1 MTEMQFYLKSE
12 KLDKHGKVTLIA
24 SIYCNYKAYRMKLGK
39 VRIRDWNKK
48 SQRLK
53 LSSQNTKVYD
63 ENSKMNAFI
72 DEVESQAKILFN
84 KVTKERRKPS
94 EFELTNLL
102 NIPEESALLKS
113 TSVMD
118 VFDDFIESNKSD
130 KAKNTIKGYT
140 TIKNFLIRFQDGT
153 NYTLTWENMDV
164 KFIDKLKKYTYLTE
178 KKQLSYYA
186 KITRV
191 LSTFLHWS
199 EDRNYYHDNIYPKLK
214 AEEAEKEVVFLSM
227 DDLLVLMDYNFDTIR
242 LQKVRDL
249 YCFASFTGLRYSDV
263 VSLKREHINNK
274 MLTKTQVKTGYVK
287 MIPLNDFALKILKK
301 YEEDENPLPRM
312 SIQKINDYIKECCKA
327 IAQKQLPNTGFNV
340 RVIKKTVIGSE
351 TTEESLPLHEAIT
364 FHTARKTFITNS
376 IMLGVNIKAL
386 QDMGAPKKEKDLR
399 KYLKITDAFKSQV
412 MDNTWNVLSLNHIPK
427 ELISQN

>member
-1 MTEMQFYLKSE
+1 MAQIVFYLKSE
-12 KLDKHGKVTLIA
+12 KLDKQGKVSLLAQIT
-24 SIYCNYKAYRMKLGK
+24 SDYKAYRMKLGK

-48 SQRLK
+48 NQRLK
-53 LSSQNTKVYD
+53 LSSVTSKEYD
-63 ENSKMNAFI
+63 ENSKMNSFI
-72 DEVESQAKILFN
+72 DEVESQARILFN

-94 EFELTNLL
+94 DFELTNLL
-102 NIPEESALLKS
+102 NIPEVSTVLKS

-214 AEEAEKEVVFLSM
+214 SEEAEKEVVFLSM
-227 DDLLVLMDYNFDTIR
+227 DDLMVLMDYKFEISR

-399 KYLKITDAFKSQV
+399 KYLKITDAFKSQI

>member
-1 MTEMQFYLKSE
+1 
-12 KLDKHGKVTLIA
+12 
-24 SIYCNYKAYRMKLGK
+24 MKLGK

-214 AEEAEKEVVFLSM
+214 SEEAEKEVVFLSM
-227 DDLLVLMDYNFDTIR
+227 DDLMVLMDYKFEISR

-327 IAQKQLPNTGFNV
+327 IAQKQLPNIGFNV

>member
-1 MTEMQFYLKSE
+1 MTEIQFYLKSE

-48 SQRLK
+48 SQRLR
-53 LSSQNTKVYD
+53 LSSLTAKEYD
-63 ENSKMNAFI
+63 DNSKMNSFI
-72 DEVESQAKILFN
+72 DDVESQAKILFN

-102 NIPEESALLKS
+102 NIPEESDLLKS
-113 TSVMD
+113 TSFMD
-118 VFDDFIESNKSD
+118 VFGDFIESNKSD
-130 KAKNTIKGYT
+130 KAERTIKGYT
-140 TIKNFLIRFQDGT
+140 TVKNYLTRFQEST
-153 NYTLTWENMDV
+153 KYTLTWDNIDV
-164 KFIDKLKKYTYLTE
+164 KFIDKLKKYTFITE
-178 KKQLSYYA
+178 RKQVGYYA

-191 LSTFLHWS
+191 LSTFLHWA
-199 EDRNYYHDNIYPKLK
+199 EERNYYQGKIYDKLK
-214 AEEAEKEVVFLSM
+214 VEEPEREVVFLSM
-227 DDLLVLMDYNFDTIR
+227 DELLVFMDYNFEIHR
-242 LQKVRDL
+242 LNKVKDL

-263 VSLKREHINNK
+263 ISLRREHINNK
-274 MLTKTQVKTGYVK
+274 LLTKTQVKTGYVK
-287 MIPLNDFALKILKK
+287 TLPLNDFALKILKK
-301 YEEDENPLPRM
+301 YEEDENPLPKM
-312 SIQKINDYIKECCKA
+312 SIQNINEYLKEGCGI
-327 IAQKQLPNTGFNV
+327 IASKQLPKTGFN
-340 RVIKKTVIGSE
+340 RLVIKKSVIGSE
-351 TTEESLPLHEAIT
+351 TTEVSLPLHESIT

-386 QDMGAPKKEKDLR
+386 QDMGAPKKEKDLK

>member
-1 MTEMQFYLKSE
+1 MAQIVFYLKSE
-12 KLDKHGKVTLIA
+12 KLDKQGKISLLAQIT
-24 SIYCNYKAYRMKLGK
+24 SDYKVYRMKLGK
-39 VRIRDWNKK
+39 VRLRDWNKK
-48 SQRLK
+48 NQRLK
-53 LSSQNTKVYD
+53 LSSLNAKEYD

-72 DEVESQAKILFN
+72 DDVESQARLLFN

>member
-1 MTEMQFYLKSE
+1 MTEIQFYLKSE

>member
-1 MTEMQFYLKSE
+1 MAQIVFYLKSE
-12 KLDKHGKVTLIA
+12 KLDKHGKVTLLA
-24 SIYCNYKAYRMKLGK
+24 SIYSNYKAYRMKLGK

-48 SQRLK
+48 NQRLK
-53 LSSQNTKVYD
+53 LSSVTSKEYD
-63 ENSKMNAFI
+63 ENSKMNSFI
-72 DEVESQAKILFN
+72 DEVESQARILFN

-94 EFELTNLL
+94 DFELTNLL
-102 NIPEESALLKS
+102 NIPEVSTVLKS

-140 TIKNFLIRFQDGT
+140 TIKNFLIRFQDST

-227 DDLLVLMDYNFDTIR
+227 DDLLVLMDYNFDIIR

-249 YCFASFTGLRYSDV
+249 YCFSSFTGLRYSDV

-327 IAQKQLPNTGFNV
+327 IAQKQLPNIGFNV